1 MLRILPYRIGK
12 KEFQLSESTTVLGES
27 GNANSSVLPNDNGNQ
42 KKKNNRNKKNKQKV
56 KDISFLPALQ
66 TAILKD
72 AGLSTSSVEN
82 KPREDIELD
91 QGSLQSSSL
100 YKDPNQYSEQKY
112 SEIEE
117 SHGKMN
123 NLLKSQHSRRMPRN
137 MQANRIIEKSH
148 GSDALMWA
156 PVKPPNKGILD
167 ESSEKS
173 KIKAIVPAKIDQQVH
188 NLRNKRAERERYIP
202 KPVAKEMAQQESS
215 QQMVSSIS
223 QAPVLRLGAQGRE
236 IDEHGNVVNI
246 TKPSNLSTLKD
257 GYRQNEAP
265 ATPASA
271 LATPV
276 NATLQNVAPASQIQ
290 TPTHQPSQI
299 DDAPPQYNSM
309 IFEALSTIRDAIG
322 SDLSA
327 IVSFIE
333 QKHNIPQNHPCA
345 SMKQSQTWQTKTKL

>member
-1 MLRILPYRIGK
+1 M
-12 KEFQLSESTTVLGES
+12 
-27 GNANSSVLPNDNGNQ
+27 
-42 KKKNNRNKKNKQKV
+42 
-56 KDISFLPALQ
+56 PALP

-123 NLLKSQHSRRMPRN
+123 NLLKSQHSGRMPRN
-137 MQANRIIEKSH
+137 IQANRITEKSH
-148 GSDALMWA
+148 GIDALMWA

-173 KIKAIVPAKIDQQVH
+173 KIEAIVFAKSDQQVH

-236 IDEHGNVVNI
+236 IDEHGNV
-246 TKPSNLSTLKD
+246 
-257 GYRQNEAP
+257 
-265 ATPASA
+265 
-271 LATPV
+271 
-276 NATLQNVAPASQIQ
+276 ATLA
-290 TPTHQPSQI
+290 H
-299 DDAPPQYNSM
+299 
-309 IFEALSTIRDAIG
+309 
-322 SDLSA
+322 
-327 IVSFIE
+327 
-333 QKHNIPQNHPCA
+333 
-345 SMKQSQTWQTKTKL
+345 

>member
-56 KDISFLPALQ
+56 KDISFLPALP

-72 AGLSTSSVEN
+72 VGLSTSSVEN

-91 QGSLQSSSL
+91 QGSLQLSSL

-137 MQANRIIEKSH
+137 MQANRITEKSH
-148 GSDALMWA
+148 GSDDLMWA

-173 KIKAIVPAKIDQQVH
+173 KIEAIVPAKSDQ
-188 NLRNKRAERERYIP
+188 
-202 KPVAKEMAQQESS
+202 
-215 QQMVSSIS
+215 

-271 LATPV
+271 PATPV

-299 DDAPPQYNSM
+299 DDAPP
-309 IFEALSTIRDAIG
+309 
-322 SDLSA
+322 
-327 IVSFIE
+327 
-333 QKHNIPQNHPCA
+333 
-345 SMKQSQTWQTKTKL
+345 